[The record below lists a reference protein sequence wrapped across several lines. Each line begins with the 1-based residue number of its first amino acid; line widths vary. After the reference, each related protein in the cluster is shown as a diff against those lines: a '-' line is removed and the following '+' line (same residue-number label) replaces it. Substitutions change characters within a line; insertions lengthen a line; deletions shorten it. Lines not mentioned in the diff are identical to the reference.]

1 LHPKSWQQYNST
13 DHDVARLFANLVRKL
28 YNKQTNLK
36 RKSMTPTPEIE
47 HIVEQAVK
55 IAQQK
60 QHEYVTTEH
69 LLLSMIRF
77 APFRK
82 TADSFGVEVDQL
94 DLELDAYLNSLV
106 SLVKSDVETPK
117 KTQAL
122 ERIFNRA
129 NVQVMFTGRRT
140 LSIIDLYLS
149 IMSEGNSHAQY
160 YMLKYGMKKAEFV
173 EFWHKNYKPTDVKM
187 SSQQADEVLT
197 EYCTSLTARAQK
209 NQLEPMIGRGK
220 ELEEMITVLARRF
233 KANVLMVGDPGVGKT
248 HIVDGLAQEIHAGRV
263 PEFLKG
269 HEVWSLEIGS
279 LLAGSKYRGEFEEKF
294 KAVIAALEAKKNCI
308 LFVDEAHTM
317 KGAGAGSTA
326 GLDFANMLKPAITKG
341 SLKIVASTTWEE
353 FYESFEKDRALMR
366 RFYRLAIDEPDANTT
381 EQILIGL
388 SPRLEQF
395 HNVLIDTEAM
405 TTAVELANRYIHDRK
420 NPDKSIDLIDAAC
433 ARERVKDQGTVTI
446 TRAMIEAQLSRVT
459 GVPTDKLQNER
470 SAKIVELESNIK
482 QKLYGQDAAVDAV
495 LDRVYISFAGISNE
509 NRPMASFLFLGP
521 TGTGKTEL
529 ARLLSR
535 NLDMPLL
542 KYDMSEFQERHSVS
556 SLIGAPPGYVGFEDG
571 SVGGGKLISDISK
584 NPFSI
589 ILFDEIEKAHPDVSN
604 ILLQMLDEGVLT
616 SSNGKKVNVKNSII
630 ILTSNLGAAA
640 AEGNN
645 IGFGS
650 QEKTGEDERA
660 LKEFFKPEMR
670 NRIDQIVK
678 FSKLDTLAI
687 KKVVLKFT
695 EELKTSLANKS
706 IRLTLT
712 EAVVDMLADKGYDAK
727 MGARPLSRK
736 IDQLIRVP
744 LSKRILFDR
753 LSNCDITA
761 DMSGNDVVF
770 DVVAHEIPV
779 VDDDGIIRFP
789 GA

>member
-1 LHPKSWQQYNST
+1 
-13 DHDVARLFANLVRKL
+13 
-28 YNKQTNLK
+28 
-36 RKSMTPTPEIE
+36 MTPSAEIE
-47 HIVEQAVK
+47 HIVEKAVA
-55 IAQQK
+55 IAGLH
-60 QHEYVTTEH
+60 QHEYVVTEH
-69 LLLSMIRF
+69 LLLAMLRY
-77 APFRK
+77 APFRRVVDK
-82 TADSFGVEVDQL
+82 FGVDIEML
-94 DLELDAYLNSLV
+94 DAELDAYVVSLV
-106 SLVKSDVETPK
+106 SLVKDNVETPK

-129 NVQVMFTGRRT
+129 NVQAMFTGRRVFGV
-140 LSIIDLYLS
+140 IDLYLS
-149 IMSEGNSHAQY
+149 IMSESNSHAQY
-160 YMLKYGMKKAEFV
+160 YMLKYGMKKVDFV
-173 EFWHKNYKPTDVKM
+173 EFWQKNYQPQDVKM
-187 SSQQADEVLT
+187 SNNQADEILA
-197 EYCTSLTARAQK
+197 EHCTSLTARAEK
-209 NQLEPMIGRGK
+209 NQLEPMIGRSK

-248 HIVDGLAQEIHAGRV
+248 HIVDGLAQEIQAGCV

-294 KAVIAALEAKKNCI
+294 KQVIAALEAKKNCI

-353 FYESFEKDRALMR
+353 YYESFEKDRALMR
-366 RFYRLAIDEPDANTT
+366 RFYRLAVDEPDTATT

-395 HNVLIDTEAM
+395 HNVMIDTEAM

-420 NPDKSIDLIDAAC
+420 NPDKSIDIIDAAC
-433 ARERVKDQGTVTI
+433 ARERVKDAGTVTI
-446 TRAMIEAQLSRVT
+446 TRNMIEQQVARMT

-509 NRPMASFLFLGP
+509 KRPMASFLFLGP

-529 ARLLSR
+529 ARLLSQ
-535 NLDMPLL
+535 NLDMNLL
-542 KYDMSEFQERHSVS
+542 KYDMSEFQERHSVA

-571 SVGGGKLISDISK
+571 NVGGGKLISDISK

-604 ILLQMLDEGVLT
+604 ILLQMLDEGTIT
-616 SSNGKKVNVKNSII
+616 SSSGKRVNVKNCII

-640 AEGNN
+640 SEVNN

-687 KKVVLKFT
+687 KKVVVKFT
-695 EELKTSLANKS
+695 EELKTSLLAKN
-706 IRLTLT
+706 IRLNLT
-712 EAVVDMLADKGYDAK
+712 EAVIDMLADKGYDAK

-761 DMSGNDVVF
+761 DMSGDDVVF

-779 VDDDGIIRFP
+779 VGDDGIIRFP
-789 GA
+789 TP